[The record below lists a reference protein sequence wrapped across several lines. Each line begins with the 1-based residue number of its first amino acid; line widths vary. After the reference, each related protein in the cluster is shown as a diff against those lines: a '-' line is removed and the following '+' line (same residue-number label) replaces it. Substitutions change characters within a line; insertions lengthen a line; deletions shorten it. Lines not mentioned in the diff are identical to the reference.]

1 MKMELIQPFISAAD
15 AILASSLDAPAQMGD
30 LSMEEDDYRQ
40 KGYAAR
46 VSIRGDIEGRV
57 IVDMSTETALRLASA
72 LSGCELKTVD
82 QTIKETIHE
91 LANMII
97 GNAITLLNDH
107 GYKFKVF
114 PPEENTGGDHF
125 CDKSET
131 EQLAVFFD
139 TNCGRIFLNVR
150 MRYNLCNRVQ
160 DLSPQPVA

>member
-15 AILASSLDAPAQMGD
+15 AVLASSLDAPPQMGD
-30 LSMEEDDYRQ
+30 LSMEEDDYRR

-46 VSIRGDIEGRV
+46 ISIRGDIEGRI

-72 LSGCELKTVD
+72 LSGSELRTPD
-82 QTIKETIHE
+82 QTVKETIHE

-114 PPEENTGGDHF
+114 PPEEDAGADPSRN
-125 CDKSET
+125 KSET
-131 EQLAVFFD
+131 EELAVFFD
-139 TNCGRIFLNVR
+139 TNCGRIFLSVR
-150 MRYNLCNRVQ
+150 MRYNLRRRLQ
-160 DLSPQPVA
+160 DSVERSLA